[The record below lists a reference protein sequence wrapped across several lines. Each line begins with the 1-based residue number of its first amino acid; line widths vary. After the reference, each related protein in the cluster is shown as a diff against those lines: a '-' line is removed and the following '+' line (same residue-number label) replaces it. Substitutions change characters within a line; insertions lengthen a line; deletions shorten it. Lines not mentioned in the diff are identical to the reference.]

1 MVAEITAL
9 VRGVPVPSPL
19 SRGTPLP
26 LFRSALPLAFPLPH
40 CPSPSPQIG
49 EYHIDHSL
57 VDLQILPSKLRINYP
72 TNFKSGWYCDGND
85 CVHGPSADIPKG
97 WGHQLPVTHV
107 DLKVP
112 SEHWME
118 GKQYAAE
125 YQVFLIQNKS
135 TRRGSPAASVLFDI
149 HPEEKP
155 NARLGQLLRAFRL
168 RFDADKAQCEE
179 KRRKTRRAEAVLA
192 GAGSGGGGGRALRG
206 GSPSSASASGP
217 TSSWLDEP
225 EEEAERFRRNLR
237 RARIR
242 ADRALAEVEGRIAGA
257 QAVSDE
263 DLLSGL
269 RERPPAGNHLAG
281 YGNLVNSTSAHTVDP
296 LAGRK
301 KFNVWDEEF
310 FRTPWFFGYEG
321 SLTEPP
327 CSEFVDWRIMDT
339 PALISSD
346 QLREMKRL
354 LFNHI
359 DKDCKPT
366 SVGYQQSVAR
376 PLQPY
381 RDRMVH
387 RCMCRDFIDDR
398 VRDSYGNNRCEWDE
412 RDQFGF
418 PKDVYTTEWYRNT
431 HKYEDARDQPSTT
444 SF

>member
-1 MVAEITAL
+1 M
-9 VRGVPVPSPL
+9 
-19 SRGTPLP
+19 
-26 LFRSALPLAFPLPH
+26 
-40 CPSPSPQIG
+40 
-49 EYHIDHSL
+49 
-57 VDLQILPSKLRINYP
+57 
-72 TNFKSGWYCDGND
+72 
-85 CVHGPSADIPKG
+85 HGPSADIPKG

-192 GAGSGGGGGRALRG
+192 GAGAGSGSGAGGGRALRG